1 MDSIRDLKRLL
12 YERTEALRRRDELIE
27 VLEKALEERDI
38 TIRYLQNEI
47 DKFRQIVDFS
57 LASNGIG
64 PSQRAKRQAISAE
77 PLTKDTRVIVKFQ
90 KPQRSRELIKVA
102 ILDNDFMKN
111 LELTQIREI
120 VDCMY
125 PVTFSAGST
134 IIREGDVGSIVYV
147 MEGE

>member
-1 MDSIRDLKRLL
+1 MMDSIRDLKRLL
-12 YERTEALRRRDELIE
+12 YERTEALRRRDDVIEL
-27 VLEKALEERDI
+27 LEKAVEERDI
-38 TIRYLQNEI
+38 TIHCLQNEI

-57 LASNGIG
+57 LSSGGIG
-64 PSQRAKRQAISAE
+64 PAQKAKRQAISAE
-77 PLTKDTRVIVKFQ
+77 PLTKDTRVIIKFH
-90 KPQRSRELIKVA
+90 KPKRSRELIKAA

-147 MEGE
+147 ME